1 MKSGVLRMLKI
12 LDVKTKSI
20 TEAKK
25 EFSKIIKD
33 THETGEPTFIFNH
46 NKPEAVI
53 LSNEVYEKLVKE
65 YNELENKLFYSQL
78 NERVAAGPG
87 KLIPAKDVIE
97 SNPEHNPFTAFSD
110 EDLFD

>member
-1 MKSGVLRMLKI
+1 MLKM

-25 EFSKIIKD
+25 DFSKIIKD
-33 THETGEPTFIFNH
+33 TNKTGEPTFIFNH

-53 LSNEVYEKLVKE
+53 LSNAVYEKLVKD

-78 NERVAAGPG
+78 NDRVTAGPVE
-87 KLIPAKDVIE
+87 LISATEVIE
-97 SNPEHNPFTAFSD
+97 SNQEHNPFAALSD
-110 EDLFD
+110 KDLFD

>member
-1 MKSGVLRMLKI
+1 MLKT

-33 THETGEPTFIFNH
+33 TLETGEPTFIFNH

-53 LSNEVYEKLVKE
+53 LSNDVYEKLVKK
-65 YNELENKLFYSQL
+65 YNELENKFFYSQL

-87 KLIPAKDVIE
+87 ELIPAKEVIE
-97 SNPEHNPFTAFSD
+97 SNQERNPFATLSD
-110 EDLFD
+110 EELFD

>member
-1 MKSGVLRMLKI
+1 MFKTI
-12 LDVKTKSI
+12 DVKTKSV

-33 THETGEPTFIFNH
+33 AQETCEPTFIFNH

-53 LSNEVYEKLVKE
+53 LSNEMYEKLIKE
-65 YNELENKLFYSQL
+65 YNEMENKLFYSQL
-78 NERVAAGPG
+78 NERVVAGPG
-87 KLIPAKDVIE
+87 KLIPSKDVIE
-97 SNPEHNPFTAFSD
+97 SDQEHNPFIALSD